1 MITIRSALLLLL
13 INKNFVG
20 KNRCVCYL
28 YCRLADSDFQSLF
41 RLLLVRLQLFTLYSN
56 TVLCFGSDVCYYSRF
71 FYFSSFT
78 GTSRY
83 VASELRRS
91 LQRVCSKNHFL
102 NQCARNF
109 VCAAAMHCTSRA
121 ALAGLSVLSLHRQ
134 CCTSGLF
141 WKNPTNF
148 HFQSPIR
155 VEYPSQ
161 QRLILLCFCCGDP
174 FFIPVS

>member
-1 MITIRSALLLLL
+1 MYVIPLLQTCRFRFSITFPSSSSSSSAVHFVLKHGFMLWQRCLLLLS
-13 INKNFVG
+13 F
-20 KNRCVCYL
+20 
-28 YCRLADSDFQSLF
+28 
-41 RLLLVRLQLFTLYSN
+41 
-56 TVLCFGSDVCYYSRF
+56 F

-174 FFIPVS
+174 FFLPVS

>member
-1 MITIRSALLLLL
+1 MLPLLQTCRFRFSITFPSSSSSSSAVHFVLKHGFMLWQRCLLLLSFFFISPL
-13 INKNFVG
+13 LQALLG
-20 KNRCVCYL
+20 ML
-28 YCRLADSDFQSLF
+28 LQSCGGAF
-41 RLLLVRLQLFTLYSN
+41 K
-56 TVLCFGSDVCYYSRF
+56 
-71 FYFSSFT
+71 
-78 GTSRY
+78 
-83 VASELRRS
+83 E
-91 LQRVCSKNHFL
+91 CSKNHFL

-174 FFIPVS
+174 FFLPVSWRLITFVATLLSV